1 MKKSAILVTSAMML
15 IGSMSFAGGDIEPVP
30 VPVVPVASTSAWF
43 VGAMV
48 GYENVTAD
56 ARLFNAVNGAET
68 LADRDQNNLFIGL
81 KLGYM
86 FNFNHRVDIA
96 AEKTNHSDG
105 LVSIPISL
113 NYTYVADT
121 SMQNLH
127 PFVGAG
133 IGLIKW
139 RETILCDDAS
149 KEMDLDGTMWQV
161 RAGLLYELN
170 QKTEVEVYYRYSQ
183 ATFDTEHCNENGN
196 EISLELDN
204 VKRNGIFAGI
214 NYKF

>member
-149 KEMDLDGTMWQV
+149 KEMDLDGT
-161 RAGLLYELN
+161 
-170 QKTEVEVYYRYSQ
+170 
-183 ATFDTEHCNENGN
+183 
-196 EISLELDN
+196 
-204 VKRNGIFAGI
+204 
-214 NYKF
+214 